1 METCLD
7 VNRSPSFENFY
18 NTCDFYLMNQH
29 LIVAFTR
36 VLNYGCVKNKTN
48 KQKNPSVSSQ
58 NKIIFLI
65 HITVNPDPGLSFK
78 MCICHVFF
86 PSKNS

>member
-18 NTCDFYLMNQH
+18 STCDFYLMNQH

-48 KQKNPSVSSQ
+48 KKKPLSV
-58 NKIIFLI
+58 F
-65 HITVNPDPGLSFK
+65 TE
-78 MCICHVFF
+78 
-86 PSKNS
+86 

>member
-18 NTCDFYLMNQH
+18 STCDFYLMNQH

-48 KQKNPSVSSQ
+48 KKNPSVSSQ
-58 NKIIFLI
+58 NKIIFLT
-65 HITVNPDPGLSFK
+65 HIRVNPDPGLSFK